1 MKPGFSDVHDD
12 RCIFSDLHAGD
23 CKWGDYPLKH
33 PDSTHTGDP
42 EPRCGECG
50 EPRVKE
56 LPGATWWHD
65 IQQDHQFVRA
75 TAHPKAG
82 HPMTDSTHTAA
93 PAVTGE
99 ACGHEFP
106 VIPGQHSTD
115 AICKKC
121 GSSRREARKVEREA
135 APASETGAQGATT
148 CPECINLMP
157 RYEGIGWADLVH
169 MHHGAVEAD
178 DELEARAER
187 LEAASEG
194 LAASYA
200 GMCYLVMNYSSEQS
214 QLHQALIQFGEHKTP
229 CRLRHGPSFYRDAD
243 CVCGL
248 AAALEPKGDGA

>member
-1 MKPGFSDVHDD
+1 MS
-12 RCIFSDLHAGD
+12 S
-23 CKWGDYPLKH
+23 

-42 EPRCGECG
+42 ERCGECG

-135 APASETGAQGATT
+135 APAASETGCDRCAGNEYRVRELSVQVAEQLAT
-148 CPECINLMP
+148 I
-157 RYEGIGWADLVH
+157 
-169 MHHGAVEAD
+169 
-178 DELEARAER
+178 ER
-187 LEAASEG
+187 LEAALRG
-194 LAASYA
+194 
-200 GMCYLVMNYSSEQS
+200 
-214 QLHQALIQFGEHKTP
+214 IREHK
-229 CRLRHGPSFYRDAD
+229 PSEVVKDEFAYNRMVKAFQDAA
-243 CVCGL
+243 
-248 AAALEPKGDGA
+248 AAALEG